1 MLHLPS
7 SLFLLLHTD
16 RKNKNM
22 YVHSLTSYLWR
33 CISDKHLLFTPN
45 KNEVMVSFILQNSV
59 KEISFMCGKWMLFGL
74 LIFSTNLTVH
84 QSLFMQW
91 SGCICLVLKSSC
103 GINLRK
109 FRMKRIKR
117 RKKNRMCII
126 ATWIANKKIN
136 SWPNGNL
143 VHRFQRHTF
152 FNAFFWR
159 LQ

>member
-1 MLHLPS
+1 
-7 SLFLLLHTD
+7 
-16 RKNKNM
+16 M

-109 FRMKRIKR
+109 FRMKRIKK
-117 RKKNRMCII
+117 RKKIGCALSPLELQIKRSIHDRTEI
-126 ATWIANKKIN
+126 WFIVSKDTHFLTHFFGAYSKQIHDITWY
-136 SWPNGNL
+136 SNL
-143 VHRFQRHTF
+143 PD
-152 FNAFFWR
+152 
-159 LQ
+159 